1 MNSQLTPS
9 LTYYVAYKVSGYKT
23 DYNYSCTVSYLT
35 CIPSESGRSCTEQW
49 RDGSDCCF
57 MFFSCLFVF
66 INTVADWNIW
76 WVEEKLEVAMLTRLL
91 WPLITSSITIGCIVF
106 SILSFK
112 EYSDRTIS
120 RREHVSGA
128 VQIDAA
134 ITGLHDG
141 VQCIIS
147 FIILASY
154 TYYYYYSCTDQSKPI
169 PVADE
174 SGLDGLETVRAIL
187 GSSFASFIIS
197 VCRFIR
203 KWFQSDNTQKSF
215 NILYVLIIIV
225 NIIIMVFALWLRHV
239 GVC

>member
-1 MNSQLTPS
+1 MARRTGEDL
-9 LTYYVAYKVSGYKT
+9 G
-23 DYNYSCTVSYLT
+23 CM
-35 CIPSESGRSCTEQW
+35 I
-49 RDGSDCCF
+49 
-57 MFFSCLFVF
+57 FSCLFVF
-66 INTVADWNIW
+66 INTVTDWNIW
-76 WVEEKLEVAMLTRLL
+76 WVEEKLEVAMLTRLI
-91 WPLITSSITIGCIVF
+91 WPLITSSITIGCIAF

-112 EYSDRTIS
+112 EYSNRTIS

-134 ITGLHDG
+134 ITGLHG
-141 VQCIIS
+141 VQFLIS

-154 TYYYYYSCTDQSKPI
+154 TYYYYYSCTDQSKPT

-174 SGLDGLETVRAIL
+174 SGLDGLKTVRAIL

-203 KWFQSDNTQKSF
+203 KCFQSDDDTQESI